1 MNPREEGFLL
11 LTSHLGDPDRRPLTV
26 AQLRQ
31 LAQRVTT
38 SRKPL
43 QERELEA
50 ADLVALGCDSK
61 MTERILQL
69 LSHTQ
74 QLKRYVRQGN
84 DVGCIPI
91 TRVSHR
97 YPELLRKRLGV
108 DAPGCL
114 WAAGDLS
121 LLDSR
126 AIALVGSREAAQEDL
141 AFACEAGRQAARQGY
156 VLVSGNARGADSAA
170 QQACLEEGGRVISV
184 VADRLSEHRQME
196 GVLYLSEDSFDAPFS
211 PTRALSRNRVI
222 HCLAQGVL
230 VAGCTLGKGGT
241 WDGTT
246 KNLRFG
252 WSPVGVFS
260 DGSKATGELV
270 RLGACGVSPEDLQ
283 SLDSLFPEEYGLF

>member
-11 LTSHLGDPDRRPLTV
+11 LTSHLGDPGRRPLTV

-38 SRKPL
+38 SQKPL

-50 ADLVALGCDSK
+50 ADLIALGCDSK
-61 MTERILQL
+61 TAERILEL

-74 QLKRYVRQGN
+74 QLKRYVRQGRQA
-84 DVGCIPI
+84 GCVPI
-91 TRVSHR
+91 TRVSDR
-97 YPELLRKRLGV
+97 YPDLLRKCLGTE
-108 DAPGCL
+108 APGCL

-121 LLDSR
+121 LLNSR
-126 AIALVGSREAAQEDL
+126 AIALVGSREAEKEDL
-141 AFACEAGRQAARQGY
+141 EFARQVGRQAARQGY
-156 VLVSGNARGADSAA
+156 VLVSGNARGADCAA
-170 QQACLEEGGRVISV
+170 QQACLEQGGHVISV
-184 VADRLSEHRQME
+184 VADRLSDHKQMP

-211 PTRALSRNRVI
+211 SARALSRNRVI

-260 DGSKATGELV
+260 DGSKAAEELV
-270 RLGACGVSPEDLQ
+270 KLGGRAVTKEDLQ
-283 SLDSLFPEEYGLF
+283 RLDRLFSDEYGLY